1 MERLFKWE
9 KIYAIDMT
17 IKVIYMLFYK
27 LDISPKITVF
37 PNVAITFF
45 FTTKGCNNLYKK

>member
-1 MERLFKWE
+1 MENF
-9 KIYAIDMT
+9 YTIDMS

-27 LDISPKITVF
+27 LDISPTVIVF